1 VEEKAMGEIVW
12 AASTVH
18 APQLMTRP
26 PQEDPAQ
33 LDADIEAMDVL
44 GRDLDEAKPD
54 VLVIVGLDHVETF
67 FPGPVPPFAVVT
79 GKTATSEYAGY
90 EYNIPIHEDL
100 ALGILNG
107 LMERGIDITYL
118 HEALLGHAYAT
129 PFRYVHKGR
138 DIPVVPIF
146 VNVYLPPLPTTHRCL
161 EVGKAIAEIVADR
174 PERVAILASGGMS
187 HYPGTWKYFQP
198 EYDFDRWA
206 IQELEEGR
214 VESLLALSGEQ
225 LDEVG
230 NTELLTWFV
239 AMGAAGVERGELLT
253 YQPTT
258 HHGHAVMRFIPDKGS
273 RGQAH
278 KDMPQYGGFEFKG
291 QGYEFYS
298 YPTLE
303 TYPLNKALANL
314 RNDADLREHFVR
326 DMDGVCAELG
336 LTVEQTAAMKTLK
349 TDNVVAL
356 GGHGILTLLT
366 MLAIQHTAKAA
377 GVEIKAV
384 V

>member
-1 VEEKAMGEIVW
+1 MGQIVW

-26 PQEDPAQ
+26 PQEDPEQ
-33 LDADIEAMDVL
+33 LDADIEAMDEL
-44 GRDLDEAKPD
+44 GRDLDEANPD
-54 VLVIVGLDHVETF
+54 VLVLVGLDHVETF

-90 EYNIPIHEDL
+90 EYEIPIHKDL

-107 LMERGIDITYL
+107 LMQRGIDITYL
-118 HEALLGHAYAT
+118 HEALLGHAFAT
-129 PFRYVHKGR
+129 PFRYIHKGR

-214 VESLLALSGEQ
+214 VDSLLALSGEQ
-225 LDEVG
+225 LDEAG

-239 AMGAAGVERGELLT
+239 AMGAAGVQRGELLT

-258 HHGHAVMRFIPDKGS
+258 HHGHAVMRFIPDKGG
-273 RGQAH
+273 RGQPHQEMA
-278 KDMPQYGGFEFKG
+278 DYGGFEFKG

-298 YPTLE
+298 YPSLE
-303 TYPLNKALANL
+303 TYPLNRALANI
-314 RNDADLREHFVR
+314 RNDKSLRERFVR
-326 DMDGVCAELG
+326 DMDGVSAELG
-336 LTVEQTAAMKTLK
+336 LTPEQAAAMKTLK

-366 MLAIQHTAKAA
+366 MLTIQHSAKEA
-377 GVEIKAV
+377 GVVIETV

>member
-1 VEEKAMGEIVW
+1 MGQIVW
-12 AASTVH
+12 AAAAVH

-33 LDADIEAMDVL
+33 LDADIVAMDEL
-44 GRDLDEAKPD
+44 GRDLDDAHPD
-54 VLVIVGLDHVETF
+54 VLVVVGLDHVETF
-67 FPGPVPPFAVVT
+67 FPGPVPPFAIVT

-90 EYNIPIHEDL
+90 EYEIPIHEPL
-100 ALGILNG
+100 ATGLLNG
-107 LMERGIDITYL
+107 LVERGIDITYT
-118 HEALLGHAYAT
+118 HEALLGHAFAT
-129 PFRYVHKGR
+129 PFRYIHKGR
-138 DIPVVPIF
+138 PIPVVPIF
-146 VNVYLPPLPTTHRCL
+146 VNVYLPPLPTAHRCL
-161 EVGKAIAEIVADR
+161 EVGKAIADIVAGR

-187 HYPGTWKYFQP
+187 HYPGTWKYFDP

-214 VESLLALSGEQ
+214 PESLLALTGQQ

-239 AMGAAGVERGELLT
+239 AMGASGVQRGELLT

-258 HHGHAVMRFIPDKGS
+258 HHGHAVMRFIPDKGG
-273 RGQAH
+273 RGQEH
-278 KDMPQYGGFEFKG
+278 RDMAPYGGYEFKG

-303 TYPLNKALANL
+303 TYPLNRALASLRTDKAL
-314 RNDADLREHFVR
+314 RERFVR
-326 DMDGVCAELG
+326 DMDGVSAELG
-336 LTVEQTAAMKTLK
+336 LTSEQTEAMKTLK
-349 TDNVVAL
+349 TDNVVKL

-366 MLAIQHTAKAA
+366 MLAIQFSAKEA
-377 GVEIKAV
+377 GVMVQTV

>member
-1 VEEKAMGEIVW
+1 MGEIVW

-26 PQEDPAQ
+26 PQEDPEQ
-33 LDADIEAMDVL
+33 LDADIEAMDEL

-54 VLVIVGLDHVETF
+54 VLIVVGLDHVETF

-90 EYNIPIHEDL
+90 EYEIPIHEEL
-100 ALGILNG
+100 ATGILGG

-118 HEALLGHAYAT
+118 HEALLGHAFAT

-138 DIPVVPIF
+138 DLPVVPIF
-146 VNVYLPPLPTTHRCL
+146 VNVYLPPLPTTRRCL

-258 HHGHAVMRFIPDKGS
+258 HHGHAVMRFIPDKGG
-273 RGQAH
+273 RGQSH
-278 KDMPQYGGFEFKG
+278 QDMPQYGGFEFKG

-314 RNDADLREHFVR
+314 RNDGVLRDHFVR

-336 LTVEQTAAMKTLK
+336 LTAEQTAAMKTLK

-366 MLAIQHTAKAA
+366 MLAIQHSAKAA

>member
-1 VEEKAMGEIVW
+1 MGEIVW
-12 AASTVH
+12 SAAAVH

-26 PQEDPAQ
+26 PQEDPEQ
-33 LDADIEAMDVL
+33 LDADIEAMEEL
-44 GRDLDEAKPD
+44 GRDLDDSAPD
-54 VLVIVGLDHVETF
+54 VLVVIGLDHVETF
-67 FPGPVPPFAVVT
+67 FPGPVPPFAIVT

-90 EYNIPIHEDL
+90 EYEIPIHEDL
-100 ALGILNG
+100 ALAILNG
-107 LMERGIDITYL
+107 LIERGIDITYM
-118 HEALLGHAYAT
+118 HEALLGHAFAT
-129 PFRYVHKGR
+129 PFRYIHKGR
-138 DIPVVPIF
+138 PIPVVPIF

-161 EVGKAIAEIVADR
+161 EIGKAIAEVVADR

-187 HYPGTWKYFQP
+187 HYPGTSKYFNP
-198 EYDFDRWA
+198 EYGFDHWA

-239 AMGAAGVERGELLT
+239 AIGAAGVTRGELLT

-258 HHGHAVMRFIPDKGS
+258 HHGHAVMRFTPDKGG

-278 KDMPQYGGFEFKG
+278 QDMAPYGGFQFKG
-291 QGYEFYS
+291 KGYEFYS

-303 TYPLNKALANL
+303 TYPLNRALASL
-314 RNDADLREHFVR
+314 RNDGDLRVKFLQ
-326 DMDGVCAELG
+326 DMDSVCAELG
-336 LTVEQTAAMKTLK
+336 LTAEQTEAMKTLK
-349 TDNVVAL
+349 TDNIVAL

-366 MLAIQHTAKAA
+366 MLAIQHSARET
-377 GVEIKAV
+377 GTFISNVT
-384 V
+384 

>member
-1 VEEKAMGEIVW
+1 
-12 AASTVH
+12 
-18 APQLMTRP
+18 MTRP
-26 PQEDPAQ
+26 PQEDPEQ
-33 LDADIEAMDVL
+33 LDADIEAMEEL
-44 GRDLDEAKPD
+44 GRDLDETAPD
-54 VLVIVGLDHVETF
+54 VLVVVGLDHVETF

-79 GKTATSEYAGY
+79 GKSATSEYAGY
-90 EYNIPIHEDL
+90 EYEIPIHEGL

-107 LMERGIDITYL
+107 LMERGIDITYT
-118 HEALLGHAYAT
+118 HEALLGHAFAT
-129 PFRYVHKGR
+129 PFRYIHKGR
-138 DIPVVPIF
+138 QIPVVPIF
-146 VNVYLPPLPTTHRCL
+146 VNAYLPPLPTTHRCL
-161 EVGKAIAEIVADR
+161 EVGKAIAEVVADR
-174 PERVAILASGGMS
+174 PEKVAILASGGMS
-187 HYPGTWKYFQP
+187 HYPGTWKYFNP
-198 EYDFDRWA
+198 EYEFDHWA

-214 VESLLALSGEQ
+214 PESLLALSGEQ

-258 HHGHAVMRFIPDKGS
+258 HHGHAVMRFIPDKGG

-278 KDMPQYGGFEFKG
+278 RDMPAYGGFEFKG

-303 TYPLNKALANL
+303 TYPLNRALARL
-314 RNDADLREHFVR
+314 RVEKELRDRWVR
-326 DMDGVCAELG
+326 DMDGVSTELG
-336 LTVEQTAAMKTLK
+336 FTPEQAAAMKTLK

-366 MLAIQHTAKAA
+366 MLAIQHSAKEA
-377 GVEIKAV
+377 GVVINAV

>member
-1 VEEKAMGEIVW
+1 MGEIVW

-33 LDADIEAMDVL
+33 LDADIEAMDQL

-100 ALGILNG
+100 ALGLLNG
-107 LMERGIDITYL
+107 LIERGIDITYL

-129 PFRYVHKGR
+129 PLRYVYKDR
-138 DIPVVPIF
+138 SIPVVPIF

-161 EVGKAIAEIVADR
+161 EVGKAIADIVKGR

-187 HYPGTWKYFQP
+187 HYPGTWKYFNP
-198 EYDFDRWA
+198 EYGFDRWA

-214 VESLLALSGEQ
+214 VESLLAMSCEQ

-258 HHGHAVMRFIPDKGS
+258 HHGHAVMRFIPDKGG
-273 RGQAH
+273 RGQPH
-278 KDMPQYGGFEFKG
+278 EDMAPYGGYEFKG

-298 YPTLE
+298 YPSLE
-303 TYPLNKALANL
+303 TYPLNRALANL
-314 RNDADLREHFVR
+314 RNDKALRERFVR
-326 DMDGVCAELG
+326 DMDGVAAELE
-336 LTVEQTAAMKTLK
+336 LTPEQTAAIKTLK

-366 MLAIQHTAKAA
+366 MLTIQLSAKEA
-377 GVEIKAV
+377 GVVIETV